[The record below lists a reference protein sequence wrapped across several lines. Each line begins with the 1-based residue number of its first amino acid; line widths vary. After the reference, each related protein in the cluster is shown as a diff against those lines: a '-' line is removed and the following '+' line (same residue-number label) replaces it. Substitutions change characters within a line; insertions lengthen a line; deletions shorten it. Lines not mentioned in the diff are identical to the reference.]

1 MDDFMSKVTTSATM
15 LLTGFTVVFSVL
27 ILLILIIYIYG
38 TVISKAQKKSKEGKK
53 KKSKANQTEAQS
65 TTVQNTPSIPTA
77 NVAQSNEIPGEIVA
91 VIAAAVDSM
100 YGSNTK
106 VRIKNIKKSGT
117 RSTWANA
124 GILDNTRPF

>member
-1 MDDFMSKVTTSATM
+1 MSKITTSATM
-15 LLTGFTVVFSVL
+15 LLTGFTIVFSVL

-38 TVISKAQKKSKEGKK
+38 TIVTKAQKKSKENKE
-53 KKSKANQTEAQS
+53 KKSKSAKAKNES
-65 TTVQNTPSIPTA
+65 TAVNTAPLTSSA
-77 NVAQSNEIPGEIVA
+77 SGLSNNEIPGEIVA

-100 YGSNTK
+100 YGSDTK

-117 RSTWANA
+117 RGAWANA